1 MTQANDTFTKV
12 EAINISYKQTREG
25 DVISFRIHPE
35 DRNNDLANTPLG
47 TRMLLAVAEIKD
59 E

>member
-1 MTQANDTFTKV
+1 MTDAFTKV
-12 EAINISYKQTREG
+12 EVIKCSYRQTKEG

-59 E
+59 

>member
-1 MTQANDTFTKV
+1 MSDTFTKI
-12 EAINISYKQTREG
+12 EAIKLGYRQTKEG
-25 DVISFRIHPE
+25 DVVSFRIHPA

>member
-1 MTQANDTFTKV
+1 MDEHSFIKV
-12 EAINISYKQTREG
+12 EAIKIAFKQTKEG

-47 TRMLLAVAEIKD
+47 TRMLLAVAEIK